1 MSSKLL
7 LLPQALVM
15 TTSTLSALV
24 LASSS
29 RQITISCSVYLLLV
43 PHPSVLLR
51 TVGHQWL
58 IHAWQLVYTVAD
70 PSPKMPKTEGQMWS
84 SHTPSWGQQLKSTVL
99 KEETLYKGKFGFP
112 GINTRIG
119 LVKHLSLDLQRFF
132 PAERVDS
139 FTSSVSGIRE
149 WVAPGAPYW
158 KLRTQQA
165 SGWSETFFPRGQKP
179 MWAHLH
185 ASV

>member
-1 MSSKLL
+1 
-7 LLPQALVM
+7 
-15 TTSTLSALV
+15 
-24 LASSS
+24 
-29 RQITISCSVYLLLV
+29 
-43 PHPSVLLR
+43 
-51 TVGHQWL
+51 
-58 IHAWQLVYTVAD
+58 
-70 PSPKMPKTEGQMWS
+70 MPKTEGQMWS

-149 WVAPGAPYW
+149 
-158 KLRTQQA
+158 
-165 SGWSETFFPRGQKP
+165 
-179 MWAHLH
+179 
-185 ASV
+185 